1 MILPSE
7 LLALIEQGETHTVEF
22 KKSTADITKDTYET
36 VCSFSNRDGGHI
48 FLGVKD
54 NGTIIGIQPDCVD
67 QMKKDFV
74 TTINNGNKM
83 YPPLYLIPIEYEW
96 EAKTILYI
104 RVPVSSNVCRCSGRI
119 YDRNHEADIDITNN
133 EGLVYQLYARKQD
146 TYYVNKVFPVFSVT
160 DLRHDL
166 IERAREMTKV
176 RIDMHPWLN
185 MTDEEMLRS
194 AGLILTDI
202 TSGKEGITLA
212 SILLFGT
219 DNMILS
225 VLSHHKTD
233 AIFRVYNTDRYDDRD
248 VIITN
253 LLDSYDRLMG
263 FGKRHLND
271 LFAMDGIISVSAR
284 DKILR
289 EIISNLLAHRDF
301 SNAYVAKLV
310 IEKERIF
317 TENSNRSHG
326 YGNLDLAT
334 FEPFPKN
341 PSISKV
347 FREIGLADE
356 LGSGMRNTY
365 KYTQLYSNAEPEFK
379 EGDIFR
385 IIVPLSEA
393 ATSTVGPIE
402 NSNIQASTEVTT
414 QVSTEVTTQVST
426 EVTTQVN
433 PEITAQIKLS
443 SEKLAELLVYCSTP
457 KSRKELQT
465 FCGIKTAEYFR
476 KNIINP
482 MIKNKMIRPTIPD
495 KPNSRNQKYVKI

>member
-1 MILPSE
+1 
-7 LLALIEQGETHTVEF
+7 
-22 KKSTADITKDTYET
+22 
-36 VCSFSNRDGGHI
+36 
-48 FLGVKD
+48 
-54 NGTIIGIQPDCVD
+54 
-67 QMKKDFV
+67 
-74 TTINNGNKM
+74 
-83 YPPLYLIPIEYEW
+83 
-96 EAKTILYI
+96 
-104 RVPVSSNVCRCSGRI
+104 
-119 YDRNHEADIDITNN
+119 
-133 EGLVYQLYARKQD
+133 
-146 TYYVNKVFPVFSVT
+146 
-160 DLRHDL
+160 
-166 IERAREMTKV
+166 
-176 RIDMHPWLN
+176 
-185 MTDEEMLRS
+185 
-194 AGLILTDI
+194 
-202 TSGKEGITLA
+202 
-212 SILLFGT
+212 
-219 DNMILS
+219 
-225 VLSHHKTD
+225 
-233 AIFRVYNTDRYDDRD
+233 
-248 VIITN
+248 
-253 LLDSYDRLMG
+253 MG